1 MPGLRPVSETGF
13 LKSTM
18 RRGAD
23 CCRTIGRF
31 VLHTSTLE
39 KSSPIQ
45 TSSSNEKRKG
55 STAFLLG
62 TTALTSFATTEFA
75 NAQENVTTFDM
86 ATLPVPL
93 NGTSILML
101 AVFGGAM
108 SFALLSAFWM
118 IRERAKVSEENRAL
132 KVGISELKAAND
144 RNESLLANPGQLT
157 IVWNSKDANPTAY
170 GELAESAGAPEALEN
185 FLNFQTWADAS
196 SSEILNGFLVDL
208 RENGRA
214 FESVLR
220 TKAGIIL
227 NVTGN
232 TSGSYAYVRFANLE
246 KEREEHAKL
255 KTKHER
261 LETTFSTL
269 ENLLRKLPMPF
280 WIRSEDGK
288 LSWVNRAYA
297 NAVDGENP
305 KEVVKSN
312 LDLFDPGLRDRI
324 READADGN
332 LFHEEVPATV
342 SGDRKRLEVFGMRSE
357 AGIAGIAIDKSDLEQ
372 TRRTLEETNDSH
384 ARMLDQ
390 LATAVAIFDK
400 SRKLVFYNSGF
411 QQLWQLDSAFLDSHP
426 SNAEVLD
433 VMRDKKLLPD
443 HPDWRK
449 WREEQLKIYQALEP
463 SEEWWHLMDGQTV
476 RVVVSPQNTGGAA
489 WVFENVTERLALE
502 SYYNSLIRIQGETLD
517 HLSEAVAV
525 FASDGKLKLFNPAL
539 EELWTAAGIDVAEGL
554 HISSII
560 RDWNDSI
567 SNEQDL
573 HIILGKI
580 TGFDDQRDSLKGRMR
595 LRSDKTLEYSV
606 VPLPEGQSMLT
617 LVDIS
622 ANVNIEK
629 ALQERAEALEASD
642 LLKSKFIQHVS
653 YELRAPLTSISG
665 FGELL
670 GTPEIGPLNEKQSEY
685 LGHIH
690 SSAGVLRTLVDDIL
704 DLASIDAE
712 TIELHPEAVPFQS
725 AVDAVLIGLI
735 DEIREKSLQINVHI
749 AKNASTLTADNDR
762 LCQILKNLISNAI
775 NFSPEGGIVSIAGS
789 VTSTHYELRVSDEG
803 PGVEADKRQFIF
815 DRFESHSA
823 TGKRTGTGLGLSIVK
838 GFVEL
843 HGGSVELEDTL
854 ENGASFLCQ
863 FPFVEL
869 PAHSDDLDVVS
880 DQNTGSDF
888 AAA

>member
-1 MPGLRPVSETGF
+1 MPGLKPVIRTGF
-13 LKSTM
+13 LKCTM
-18 RRGAD
+18 RKAID
-23 CCRTIGRF
+23 CCKTVVGPAMCNSVSTQPFGSAGRAFPRLKKRMNTI
-31 VLHTSTLE
+31 LLA
-39 KSSPIQ
+39 SSILG
-45 TSSSNEKRKG
+45 SNLALQP
-55 STAFLLG
+55 AF
-62 TTALTSFATTEFA
+62 S
-75 NAQENVTTFDM
+75 QEHLIPVNVSD
-86 ATLPVPL
+86 LPVPL

-118 IRERAKVSEENRAL
+118 IRERTRVVEENRAL
-132 KVGISELKAAND
+132 KVGITELKAAND
-144 RNESLLANPGQLT
+144 RNEALLTNPGQIT
-157 IVWNSKDANPTAY
+157 IVWNNQDDSPVGY
-170 GELAESAGAPEALEN
+170 GELSEATGVPNSIESFLSFGIWAEPASAETLTEMIN
-185 FLNFQTWADAS
+185 
-196 SSEILNGFLVDL
+196 EL
-208 RENGRA
+208 REHGRT
-214 FESVLR
+214 FDVVLR
-220 TKAGIIL
+220 TKTGIML

-232 TSGSYAYVRFANLE
+232 TSGSFAYARFSNLE

-255 KTKHER
+255 KSKHER

-288 LSWVNRAYA
+288 LSWVNRAYTD
-297 NAVDGENP
+297 AVEGETP
-305 KEVVKSN
+305 KEVVQQN
-312 LDLFDPGLRDRI
+312 VDLFDPGLRDRI
-324 READADGN
+324 READADGK

-342 SGDRKRLEVFGMRSE
+342 AGDRKRLEVFGMRSE

-372 TRRTLEETNDSH
+372 ARRTLEETNDGH

-400 SRKLVFYNSGF
+400 SKKLVFFNSGF
-411 QQLWQLDSAFLDSHP
+411 QHLWKLDPAFLESAP

-433 VMRDKKLLPD
+433 AMRDVKLLPD

-449 WREEQLKIYQALEP
+449 WREGQLEVYQALETA
-463 SEEWWHLMDGQTV
+463 EEWWHLLDGQTV

-502 SYYNSLIRIQGETLD
+502 SNYNSLIRIQGETLD
-517 HLSEAVAV
+517 HLTEAVAV

-539 EELWTAAGIDVAEGL
+539 EELWTNAGINVEEGL

-567 SNEQDL
+567 SNEQAL
-573 HIILGKI
+573 HVILGKI
-580 TGFDDQRDSLKGRMR
+580 TGFDDQRDGLNGRMH

-622 ANVNIEK
+622 ANVNFER
-629 ALQERAEALEASD
+629 ALNERAEALEASD
-642 LLKSKFIQHVS
+642 HLKSKFIQHVS

-670 GTPEIGPLNEKQSEY
+670 GTPALGELNDKQSEY

-690 SSAGVLRTLVDDIL
+690 SSVDVLRNLVDDIL

-712 TIELHPEAVPFQS
+712 AIELNQEAIQFQS
-725 AVDAVLIGLI
+725 AVDHVLYSVIEPIKEKGLHI
-735 DEIREKSLQINVHI
+735 DVHV
-749 AKNASTLTADNDR
+749 AKTADMLFADR
-762 LCQILKNLISNAI
+762 DRFCQILKNLVSNAI
-775 NFSPEGGIVSIAGS
+775 NFSPDNGTIKISGAVLAN
-789 VTSTHYELRVSDEG
+789 HYELRVIDEG
-803 PGVEADKRQFIF
+803 PGVDPVNREHIF
-815 DRFESHSA
+815 DRFESQPA
-823 TGKRTGTGLGLSIVK
+823 IGKRTGTGLGLSIVK

-843 HGGSVELEDTL
+843 HGGSVELEDTQ
-854 ENGASFLCQ
+854 NHGASFLCR
-863 FPFVEL
+863 FPLQGETVGPLEIE
-869 PAHSDDLDVVS
+869 D
-880 DQNTGSDF
+880 NTTSTS

>member
-1 MPGLRPVSETGF
+1 MLA
-13 LKSTM
+13 ST
-18 RRGAD
+18 
-23 CCRTIGRF
+23 
-31 VLHTSTLE
+31 
-39 KSSPIQ
+39 
-45 TSSSNEKRKG
+45 
-55 STAFLLG
+55 TAF
-62 TTALTSFATTEFA
+62 TAGLNTFPAFA
-75 NAQENVTTFDM
+75 QQDTFSVSN
-86 ATLPVPL
+86 LPVPL

-118 IRERAKVSEENRAL
+118 IRERARVSEENRAL
-132 KVGISELKAAND
+132 KVGITELKAAND
-144 RNESLLANPGQLT
+144 RNEALLTNPGQMT
-157 IVWNSKDANPTAY
+157 IVWNQDEQPVSY
-170 GELAESAGAPEALEN
+170 GTLSTSVGAPDALDV
-185 FLNFQTWADAS
+185 FLNFSAWADAA
-196 SSEILNGFLVDL
+196 SSETLDRMIRELCEEGRTFETTL
-208 RENGRA
+208 RAKN
-214 FESVLR
+214 V
-220 TKAGIIL
+220 TIL

-232 TSGSYAYVRFANLE
+232 TSGSYAYARFSNLE
-246 KEREEHAKL
+246 KEREEHVKL

-280 WIRSEDGK
+280 WIRSEEGK
-288 LSWVNRAYA
+288 LSWVNSAYTD
-297 NAVDGENP
+297 AVDGETP
-305 KEVVKSN
+305 KDVVQKN

-324 READADGN
+324 HEADADGN

-342 SGDRKRLEVFGMRSE
+342 AGDRKRLEVFGMRSE
-357 AGIAGIAIDKSDLEQ
+357 AGTAGIAIDKSDLEQ
-372 TRRTLEETNDSH
+372 TRRMLEETNDSH

-400 SRKLVFYNSGF
+400 SKKLVFFNSGF
-411 QQLWQLDSAFLDSHP
+411 QQLWQLDSAFLDSSP

-433 VMRDKKLLPD
+433 AMRDGKLLPD

-449 WREEQLKIYQALEP
+449 WRDGQLEIYQALET

-502 SYYNSLIRIQGETLD
+502 SNYNSLIRIQGETLD

-539 EELWTAAGIDVAEGL
+539 EELWANAGIEVAEGI
-554 HISSII
+554 HISGII

-573 HIILGKI
+573 HVILGKI
-580 TGFDDQRDSLKGRMR
+580 TGFDDQRDGISGRMH

-617 LVDIS
+617 MVDIS
-622 ANVNIEK
+622 ANVNFEK
-629 ALQERAEALEASD
+629 ALKERAEALEASD

-670 GTPEIGPLNEKQSEY
+670 GTPEIGELNKKQNEY

-690 SSAGVLRTLVDDIL
+690 SSVQVLRTLVDDIL

-712 TIELHPEAVPFQS
+712 TVELNLTNVGFQS
-725 AVDAVLIGLI
+725 SIDSVLVSLI
-735 DEIREKSLQINVHI
+735 EPIQQKSLQINVHV
-749 AKNASTLTADNDR
+749 AKQADYLVADSDR
-762 LCQILKNLISNAI
+762 FCQILKNLISNAV
-775 NFSPEGGIVSIAGS
+775 NFSPENSTISISGALSDG
-789 VTSTHYELRVSDEG
+789 YYDLRVRDEG
-803 PGVEADKRQFIF
+803 PGVDAEKREHIF
-815 DRFESHSA
+815 NRFESEPA

-843 HGGSVELEDTL
+843 HGGSVQLEETA
-854 ENGASFLCQ
+854 ESGASFLCR
-863 FPFVEL
+863 FPQKEI
-869 PAHSDDLDVVS
+869 PADSADRDHPAIENAANS
-880 DQNTGSDF
+880 NP